1 MYSIVYSWLRPASI
15 AACKVEVPP
24 TSSTSLGVS
33 RWLDP
38 AVPHFAFRIGGF
50 LPNIFAH
57 NSPTLDKYWHR
68 YNLRPSNLFPK
79 KYHFG
84 TGFFN
89 CSWMLH
95 SMESENFRYSP
106 HSDHQ
111 QTKSIWRLLTILFC
125 WFVGFGRYSQ
135 ACFIYGLFLCAKLGT
150 YGHSLSL
157 AC

>member
-1 MYSIVYSWLRPASI
+1 MLLYLTIRYFPFI
-15 AACKVEVPP
+15 F
-24 TSSTSLGVS
+24 T
-33 RWLDP
+33 
-38 AVPHFAFRIGGF
+38 FRTGGF
-50 LPNIFAH
+50 LPNIFAY
-57 NSPTLDKYWHR
+57 NSPTLDKYWHC

-89 CSWMLH
+89 CPWMLH
-95 SMESENFRYSP
+95 SMESENFRYTS

-135 ACFIYGLFLCAKLGT
+135 AGFIYCLFLCAKLGT
-150 YGHSLSL
+150 YEHSLPL